1 MKRGI
6 KDEKG
11 KRVEGERKGR
21 KKKEQKKGECL
32 MKFSGEVDRNDK
44 YQSSKRQLD
53 QGGTFML
60 KVTSSGGK
68 INMLSVLKK
77 KNYMEAKKGT
87 KVSIFER
94 TNAFK
99 MIVENNAINLY
110 KMLK

>member
-21 KKKEQKKGECL
+21 KKKEQKKGDCL
-32 MKFSGEVDRNDK
+32 MKFSGEDVDRNDK

-60 KVTSSGGK
+60 KVTSSCGK

-77 KNYMEAKKGT
+77 KPTWRQRKEQ
-87 KVSIFER
+87 R
-94 TNAFK
+94 
-99 MIVENNAINLY
+99 
-110 KMLK
+110 